1 MKYTL
6 NKKQEGKIV
15 KKLNE
20 NSIVE
25 MYKTM
30 LKIRKFEQ
38 VAMNTF
44 AEGKIPG
51 FVHLYIGEEAVA
63 TGVCANLK
71 DSDYITSTHRGHGH
85 ILAKGGDLKFM
96 MAELFGKATGYCK
109 GKGGSM
115 HIADAT
121 KGILGANGIVGAGH
135 NIAVGAGLS
144 AQYRGTDQVCVCF
157 FGDASTNQGTFH
169 ESLNMAS
176 VWKLPVVFVCENNLY
191 GISMSQN
198 RHQAIKDVADRGV
211 AYNVPGIVVDGND
224 VFAVYEAAKEAIK
237 RAREGKGPTLIEC
250 KTYRHRG
257 HFEGDPCVYK
267 PTEEQEEWL
276 AKDPIPRF
284 EKYLVE
290 NEILTEEKLK
300 EVQNKVESQ
309 IDEAVDFANNSPYPE
324 LESVLEDVYTDIK
337 EEVR

>member
-1 MKYTL
+1 
-6 NKKQEGKIV
+6 
-15 KKLNE
+15 
-20 NSIVE
+20 

-224 VFAVYEAAKEAIK
+224 VFAVYEAAEEAIK

-290 NEILTEEKLK
+290 NEILTEERLK
-300 EVQNKVESQ
+300 EVQDKVESQ

>member
-1 MKYTL
+1 
-6 NKKQEGKIV
+6 
-15 KKLNE
+15 
-20 NSIVE
+20 

-224 VFAVYEAAKEAIK
+224 VFAVYEAAEEAIK

>member
-1 MKYTL
+1 M
-6 NKKQEGKIV
+6 

-224 VFAVYEAAKEAIK
+224 VFAVYEAAEEAIK

-290 NEILTEEKLK
+290 NEILTEERLK
-300 EVQNKVESQ
+300 EVQYKVESQ

>member
-1 MKYTL
+1 M
-6 NKKQEGKIV
+6 

-191 GISMSQN
+191 GISMSQS

-224 VFAVYEAAKEAIK
+224 VFAVYEAAEEAIK

-290 NEILTEEKLK
+290 NEILIEEKLK
-300 EVQNKVESQ
+300 EVQSKVESE

>member
-1 MKYTL
+1 LKYTL

>member
-1 MKYTL
+1 M
-6 NKKQEGKIV
+6 

-144 AQYRGTDQVCVCF
+144 AQYRETDQVCVCF

-191 GISMSQN
+191 GISMSQD
-198 RHQAIKDVADRGV
+198 RHQAIKD
-211 AYNVPGIVVDGND
+211 
-224 VFAVYEAAKEAIK
+224 
-237 RAREGKGPTLIEC
+237 
-250 KTYRHRG
+250 
-257 HFEGDPCVYK
+257 
-267 PTEEQEEWL
+267 
-276 AKDPIPRF
+276 
-284 EKYLVE
+284 
-290 NEILTEEKLK
+290 
-300 EVQNKVESQ
+300 
-309 IDEAVDFANNSPYPE
+309 
-324 LESVLEDVYTDIK
+324 
-337 EEVR
+337 